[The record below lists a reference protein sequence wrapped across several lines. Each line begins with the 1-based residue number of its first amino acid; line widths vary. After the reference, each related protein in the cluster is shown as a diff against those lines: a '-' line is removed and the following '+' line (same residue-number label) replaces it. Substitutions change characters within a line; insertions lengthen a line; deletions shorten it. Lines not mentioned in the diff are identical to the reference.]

1 MEGDKR
7 NRRGNMNVLLIILGL
22 FLFSDSNCFAQVY
35 KYVDKEGAIRFTDT
49 PPSSLLKD
57 AVSNEEPKTKEI
69 AFQTKRSRSEIKDIL
84 QLGQEILEE
93 ELAKPPEKQNRALI
107 QELGIA
113 LYGDVSKHKI
123 K

>member
-1 MEGDKR
+1 
-7 NRRGNMNVLLIILGL
+7 MNVLLIILGL

-35 KYVDKEGAIRFTDT
+35 KYVDKEGTVCFTDT

-57 AVSNEEPKTKEI
+57 AVSHEEPKTKEI
-69 AFQTKRSRSEIKDIL
+69 AFQTTRRSRSEIKDIM

-107 QELGIA
+107 QEMGIA